1 MEQMDISKDIDR
13 KGTAARTIRKL
24 TDLECDSQSG
34 GEEFIGYDEASGSED
49 ELDLDGECV
58 DDTRKLK
65 VRFQYS
71 ALTRCIIYHT
81 YLTLQATN
89 NALQKELSELKAQVA
104 KGNLGKKNGGGG
116 KK

>member
-1 MEQMDISKDIDR
+1 MEQMDISEEINR
-13 KGTAARTIRKL
+13 KGTAAWTIQKL

-34 GEEFIGYDEASGSED
+34 GEKFIGYDEASGSED
-49 ELDLDGECV
+49 ELDSDSKHV

-65 VRFQYS
+65 VRFQDS
-71 ALTRCIIYHT
+71 ALTRCIIHH

-89 NALQKELSELKAQVA
+89 DALQKELSELKA
-104 KGNLGKKNGGGG
+104 KGNLGKKNGGSR

>member
-1 MEQMDISKDIDR
+1 V
-13 KGTAARTIRKL
+13 L
-24 TDLECDSQSG
+24 TG
-34 GEEFIGYDEASGSED
+34 
-49 ELDLDGECV
+49 
-58 DDTRKLK
+58 
-65 VRFQYS
+65 
-71 ALTRCIIYHT
+71 CIVYQA